1 MYRANFLMKRCP
13 ILDDPPCSLLVSWKA
28 AHKGDKSGLYCLE
41 NSSRTEKRVC
51 MHEFGPIKSPPVS
64 VLIIPSV
71 HRLFRMQPLGLLHSL
86 AFSGSAHFP
95 IRPTVASLGREK
107 NEREHAIDDLV
118 GVRIDQTREEKVNKR
133 DISAVLTSHSLALL
147 RITTPN
153 KTPPVLITKH
163 NKEGNSW
170 TDRGR
175 TFFTGER
182 SRPNR
187 FRVINN
193 SETDY
198 YSFFLV
204 SPPQDGCTTLRKNDP
219 EPCLW

>member
-1 MYRANFLMKRCP
+1 MPDSGRSCNP
-13 ILDDPPCSLLVSWKA
+13 QLDKNTIPSNRVEFPHIIIIIAVAPCSLLVSWKVWLFA

-118 GVRIDQTREEKVNKR
+118 GVRIDQTREEKG
-133 DISAVLTSHSLALL
+133 SSLYIAY
-147 RITTPN
+147 
-153 KTPPVLITKH
+153 KH
-163 NKEGNSW
+163 V
-170 TDRGR
+170 TM
-175 TFFTGER
+175 
-182 SRPNR
+182 
-187 FRVINN
+187 
-193 SETDY
+193 
-198 YSFFLV
+198 
-204 SPPQDGCTTLRKNDP
+204 
-219 EPCLW
+219 